1 MDNQE
6 KFLKDYKQ
14 LIHFL
19 HNTINHIEHDLKRV
33 KTTVNQLNHLN
44 PYDESTWNTIE
55 NTLKNINPHNLQ
67 SYFDSEKD
75 ENVIE
80 GIFDGYFMIGSDQKK
95 YPVPANYSS
104 KSKLVGGD
112 QLTVKIF
119 PDGKMIYK
127 LIKPIEKI
135 YTKATL
141 SIDHDT
147 GKPIALTSDKKTYL
161 LNQAAVSYYK
171 AEAGDE
177 LTIIIAADDSSSFAA
192 LESVIKST
200 KKG

>member
-1 MDNQE
+1 MTNQE
-6 KFLKDYKQ
+6 KYLKNYQQ

-19 HNTINHIEHDLKRV
+19 HNTVNHIENDLKRV
-33 KTTVNQLNHLN
+33 KTTINQLNTLN
-44 PYDESTWNTIE
+44 PYDESTWDAVE
-55 NTLKNINPHNLQ
+55 NMLKEINPHNLQ

-95 YPVPANYSS
+95 YPIPANYSS

-112 QLTVKIF
+112 QLMVKVF

-127 LIKPIEKI
+127 LVKPIERKHM
-135 YTKATL
+135 KATL
-141 SIDHDT
+141 SVDNDS
-147 GKPIALTSDKKTYL
+147 GKPIAITSDKKTYL

-171 AEAGDE
+171 ADAGDA
-177 LTIIIAADDSSSFAA
+177 LTIIVAQDDSSSFAA
-192 LESVIKST
+192 LESVIKAA
-200 KKG
+200 KEK